1 MDAISAKM
9 LTCTES
15 GTVKELHFF
24 FQLHLESTMC
34 TKGLEEFAHS
44 ESAKK
49 GDLTQC
55 DYYRGTSLL
64 SVPSKILCKVLIDR
78 VKISV

>member
-15 GTVKELHFF
+15 DAVNELHFF

-34 TKGLEEFAHS
+34 THS

-49 GDLTQC
+49 GDITQC
-55 DYYRGTSLL
+55 DNYRGTSLL
-64 SVPSKILCKVLIDR
+64 SVPSKILCRVLVDR